1 MIHFSPFE
9 FKKWF
14 KNSYTRDLFHQL
26 YPSMA
31 EKNIFYVVT
40 TRTCWTMDGGDFLS
54 VMQILEEPGM
64 RRWLGYIYYE
74 RVALNIEWWSWNGDL
89 VIFIYTHFSQK
100 NTFHSQ
106 KNAFK
111 MHFYSGWL
119 YPCLVCD
126 SPFTP
131 SHTATTEEERSR
143 QGDNAE
149 GSCVPFS
156 CPLIEES
163 CNYCRLPKLP
173 PVQKRFIFDVKMG
186 SGWLTV
192 IPVSLP
198 PRTPGAKAR

>member
-1 MIHFSPFE
+1 
-9 FKKWF
+9 
-14 KNSYTRDLFHQL
+14 
-26 YPSMA
+26 
-31 EKNIFYVVT
+31 
-40 TRTCWTMDGGDFLS
+40 
-54 VMQILEEPGM
+54 
-64 RRWLGYIYYE
+64 
-74 RVALNIEWWSWNGDL
+74 
-89 VIFIYTHFSQK
+89 
-100 NTFHSQ
+100 
-106 KNAFK
+106 

-119 YPCLVCD
+119 HPCLVCD

-198 PRTPGAKAR
+198 PRTPGAKAQKASAEKHLCGRRGGLEYCSFADYNSLTAGCRERVRKWACLCIKEEKLVLRIPKNQQRHQLGLKWNRLY

>member
-1 MIHFSPFE
+1 
-9 FKKWF
+9 
-14 KNSYTRDLFHQL
+14 
-26 YPSMA
+26 
-31 EKNIFYVVT
+31 
-40 TRTCWTMDGGDFLS
+40 
-54 VMQILEEPGM
+54 
-64 RRWLGYIYYE
+64 
-74 RVALNIEWWSWNGDL
+74 
-89 VIFIYTHFSQK
+89 
-100 NTFHSQ
+100 
-106 KNAFK
+106 

-143 QGDNAE
+143 QGDSTE

-163 CNYCRLPKLP
+163 CNYCRLSKLP

-198 PRTPGAKAR
+198 PTHTWCQGPISLRWETPVWALGGLEYCSFADYNTPTAGCRKRVRKWACLCIKEEKLVLRIPKNQQQQHRLGLKWNRLY